1 MEVIDNKG
9 KVLGWINAIDLF
21 LVLVIL
27 ATIIGFFWARTGH
40 TSLSKKVKAEGP
52 ADVKI
57 AIRGARVEDMK
68 VFDKYKKA
76 FIIIRNQPY
85 QEVDI
90 VSVKSWRRPL
100 TFYDPPTKQTV
111 KFLNVEDP
119 LATDVDIV
127 IRDNAQFT
135 GNDIVLGG
143 NKVKAGI
150 PVELETLEYK
160 FTGSI
165 ISIKMAGVVN

>member
-1 MEVIDNKG
+1 MEVFDQKG
-9 KVLGWINAIDLF
+9 KVFGWINAIDLF
-21 LVLVIL
+21 LILVVL
-27 ATIIGFFWARTGH
+27 ATIIGFLWAKTGH
-40 TSLSKKVKAEGP
+40 TSISKIVKAEGP

-57 AIRGARVEDMK
+57 AIRGARVEDPK
-68 VFDKYKKA
+68 IFEKYKKA

-85 QEVDI
+85 QAVEI
-90 VSVKSWRRPL
+90 VSVKAWRRPI
-100 TFYDPPTKQTV
+100 TFFDQTTKMPI
-111 KFLNVEDP
+111 KFPNTDDP
-119 LATDVDIV
+119 LATDIDIV

-135 GNDIVLGG
+135 GEDIVLGG

-150 PVELETLEYK
+150 PVDLETLEYK

>member
-1 MEVIDNKG
+1 MTVLDEKG
-9 KVLGWINAIDLF
+9 KVFGWVNAIDLF

-27 ATIIGFFWARTGH
+27 ATIIGFFLSQSGH
-40 TSLSKKVKAEGP
+40 NSLSKKVKAEGP

-57 AIRGARVEDMK
+57 AVRGARVEDMK
-68 VFDKYKKA
+68 VFDRYKKA

-85 QEVDI
+85 QAVDI
-90 VSVKSWRRPL
+90 VSVKSWRRPQ
-100 TFYDPPTKQTV
+100 TFYDQVLKQPV
-111 KFLNVEDP
+111 KFINLDDP

-135 GNDIVLGG
+135 GEDIVLGG